1 MRPNKN
7 KCFFI
12 WRVQKICY
20 IKIQYENTRLQE
32 DNGSC
37 SRLYKKNK
45 GYPQQSENS
54 PMKVVLFGFCYAAN
68 LKARSCTVCNF
79 FCTEPSIMALNFFS
93 SPPQVAT
100 F

>member
-1 MRPNKN
+1 MWSNKN
-7 KCFFI
+7 KCFLFGGFKKFAI
-12 WRVQKICY
+12 LKYNMKTPAFRRTTDPVRGY
-20 IKIQYENTRLQE
+20 I
-32 DNGSC
+32 
-37 SRLYKKNK
+37 KNK